1 MILAKKYKYCFYILS
16 NFDKA
21 RKNIGEIN
29 VIRGWGGH
37 NLPPPPLAPP
47 EITALNGLRRSSAVG
62 DKLALIS
69 DLMCFEGPI

>member
-29 VIRGWGGH
+29 VIRGGGITS
-37 NLPPPPLAPP
+37 PPPLAPP

-62 DKLALIS
+62 DRLALIS
-69 DLMCFEGPI
+69 DLMCFEDPI